1 MRPWYSSKGRKL
13 AIPTLNDPRLA
24 QYTDAEKR
32 EIISQIAAQTKADPD
47 TMVEERCAM
56 TTRVARSFVR
66 IGHLDLFAR
75 RVETIQASL
84 EEGADTN
91 IKETNEYQE
100 LEDMMWHA
108 CYREYYEEAYEPYFE
123 KKDVKGA
130 ALALMEHS
138 MCKIADMV
146 AGWVR
151 VGFVQGNFN
160 ADNCLVGGRTMD
172 YGPFVSRINFSCQS
186 LDWRVLLL
194 FTYRIYFHIH
204 RAFLMYM

>member
-1 MRPWYSSKGRKL
+1 MD
-13 AIPTLNDPRLA
+13 DPRLA
-24 QYTDAEKR
+24 QYSDAEKR

-56 TTRVARSFVR
+56 TTRVANSFVR

-75 RVETIQASL
+75 RVERVQASL
-84 EEGADTN
+84 EEKEGASSAENTA
-91 IKETNEYQE
+91 IRETREYQE

-108 CYREYYEEAYEPYFE
+108 CYREYYEEAYEPYFD
-123 KKDVKGA
+123 KRDVKGA
-130 ALALMEHS
+130 ALALMERS

-172 YGPFVSRINFSCQS
+172 YGPFVSG
-186 LDWRVLLL
+186 LLL
-194 FTYRIYFHIH
+194 ESLFARYHHLCSYIFNPLLLHAQGFLDVYVSHYFCV
-204 RAFLMYM
+204 FD